1 MNEVRGQI
9 QRRVKRGGML
19 SITIVLLFCQ
29 ISHGVFIAVNL
40 LAFQPIRMPQLIL
53 SFMLNCCC
61 WQYLA
66 TLLCH
71 KKFTIEFLQREGVQ
85 RLLRVY
91 RPSIAATGVALCLYY
106 LSYFEDAMERV
117 GNICVPDSWNW
128 VPERVMFNS
137 RAKAVVFKIVFF
149 SFFKFFFFLKV
160 VL

>member
-1 MNEVRGQI
+1 MNMVKSEI
-9 QRRVKRGGML
+9 QRRVKHGGML

-29 ISHGVFIAVNL
+29 ISHGVFTAVNL

-53 SFMLNCCC
+53 GFMLSCCC

-117 GNICVPDSWNW
+117 GNIIWVPDSWNW

-137 RAKAVVFKIVFF
+137 RAKAVV
-149 SFFKFFFFLKV
+149 LKK
-160 VL
+160 